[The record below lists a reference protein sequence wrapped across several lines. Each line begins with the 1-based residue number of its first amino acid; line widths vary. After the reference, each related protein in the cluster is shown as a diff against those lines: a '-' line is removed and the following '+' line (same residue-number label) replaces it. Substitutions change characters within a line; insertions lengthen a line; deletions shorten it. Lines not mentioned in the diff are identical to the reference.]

1 MSLASLARITPLA
14 LLLVVAG
21 CDTSEGP
28 SLFDPDRQT
37 APDPTV
43 TALSPAGSA
52 LAGID
57 EITVTG
63 SNFSSVPDEN
73 LVFFGET
80 LAEVLSASPTELRV
94 KAPNTPAE
102 DLPVRVSVRSALSYS
117 SAIPYTLTPAVV
129 DFGELASAEQ
139 PFGITTDAS
148 GNLYLALNSDG
159 TRSIT
164 RIAPDGTRSPFFS
177 TTFEFP
183 SLAFGPDGA
192 IYAVRGVFA
201 AFRLPEG
208 GTQETFGVISDGRPS
223 LTAIDVD
230 ASGNL
235 YVGGNNGGD
244 TGTKSI
250 YRIAP
255 DKSITAYPL
264 DGNVRAIAV
273 FGGAVYAAVTQ
284 GGTSSIVRL
293 AADASG
299 DLSAPTPYAD
309 ITALAGAEATSLA
322 FAASG
327 DLYVGTDARTDP
339 LLLVRPD
346 GSGDVVYPSVL
357 TGPAAR
363 LAYGPGSFLYMR
375 TATVLNAENAVV
387 QEPMLVRIET
397 RQEGAR

>member
-1 MSLASLARITPLA
+1 MSLASLARLTPLA

-28 SLFDPDRQT
+28 SLYDPDRQT
-37 APDPTV
+37 APDPIV
-43 TALSPAGSA
+43 TALAPAGAA

-73 LVFFGET
+73 LVLFGET
-80 LAEVLSASPTELRV
+80 VAEVLSASPTELRV
-94 KAPNTPAE
+94 KAPNTPAA
-102 DLPVRVSVRSALSYS
+102 DLPVRVAVRSATNYS
-117 SAIPYTLTPAVV
+117 SPIPYTLTPAVV
-129 DFGELASAEQ
+129 EFGELANSEE
-139 PFGITTDAS
+139 PFGIATDAS

-244 TGTKSI
+244 SGTKSM

-255 DKSITAYPL
+255 DKSVTAYPL
-264 DGNVRAIAV
+264 DGNIRAIAV

-284 GGTSSIVRL
+284 AGVSSIVRL
-293 AADASG
+293 TADGAG
-299 DLSAPTPYAD
+299 DLGAPSLYAD
-309 ITALAGAEATSLA
+309 ITALTGAEATALA

-327 DLYVGTDARTDP
+327 DLYVGTNARTDP
-339 LLLVRPD
+339 LYVVRSD
-346 GSGDVVYPSVL
+346 GSGEVVYPGVL
-357 TGPAAR
+357 AGPTAR

-375 TATVLNAENAVV
+375 TATVLNAENVV
-387 QEPMLVRIET
+387 IQEPMLVRIET